1 MAESKRIILVA
12 NSTWNIYNFR
22 LNIIR
27 KLISEGHELLVIA
40 PVDEYLEY
48 KEGFPDVKHVPM
60 KTMGRDSTNPFRD
73 ILLLIELYRK
83 YNWLKP
89 DLVIHYTNKP
99 NIYGGLATKLLKIPS
114 VAVVTGLGYSFIHKG
129 FLNFIVRSLYKISG
143 PSHNKFIFENEDDKA
158 LFVTEKIVKKENA
171 YSVKGCGVDTSYY
184 LPNPNGQNGKQ
195 VTFTFIGR
203 LLYDKG
209 IIEFIEAAKTIK
221 QKFPSVKFEVIGEFD
236 ADNPSNIDRDHLV
249 NWMENGIIEY
259 KGFVRDI
266 RPLIKYSD
274 CVVLPSYR
282 EGMPRTLLEGMSMG
296 KAIITTDVPGCRET
310 IIDNKNGFLVPVK
323 DSQALADAFEAF
335 IRFTPDQRVAMGV
348 AGREMAEEIF
358 DDKLIAEEIV
368 RILNP
373 LLDVNNS

>member
-22 LNIIR
+22 LNLIR
-27 KLISEGHELLVIA
+27 KLISDGHELMVIA

-48 KEGFPDVKHVPM
+48 KENFPEVKHVPM

-73 ILLLIELYRK
+73 LLLLIELYRK

-99 NIYGGLATKLLKIPS
+99 NIYGGLAAKFLKIPS
-114 VAVVTGLGYSFIHKG
+114 VAVVTGLGYTFIHKG
-129 FLNFIVRSLYKISG
+129 FLNLVVRTLYKISG
-143 PSHNKFIFENEDDKA
+143 NTHHKFIFENEDDKA
-158 LFVTEKIVKKENA
+158 LFIKEKIVKEQKA
-171 YSVKGCGVDTSYY
+171 FSVKGCGVDTSFY
-184 LPNPNGQNGKQ
+184 LPNPNGIIQDQ
-195 VTFTFIGR
+195 ITFTFIGR

-209 IIEFIEAAKTIK
+209 IIEFIEAAKLTKEKYPKI
-221 QKFPSVKFEVIGEFD
+221 KFEVIGEFD

-249 NWMENGIIEY
+249 NWMDGGVIEY

-266 RPLIKYSD
+266 RPLLKDSN

-296 KAIITTDVPGCRET
+296 KAIITTDAPGCRET
-310 IIDNKNGFLVPVK
+310 VVDNKNGFLVPVK
-323 DSQALADAFEAF
+323 DANALAEAFEKF
-335 IRFTPDQRVAMGV
+335 INLSVEERKTMGES
-348 AGREMAEEIF
+348 GRKLAEEIF
-358 DDKLIAEEIV
+358 DDKLIAQEITN
-368 RILNP
+368 IINP
-373 LLDVNNS
+373 ILDVNIS